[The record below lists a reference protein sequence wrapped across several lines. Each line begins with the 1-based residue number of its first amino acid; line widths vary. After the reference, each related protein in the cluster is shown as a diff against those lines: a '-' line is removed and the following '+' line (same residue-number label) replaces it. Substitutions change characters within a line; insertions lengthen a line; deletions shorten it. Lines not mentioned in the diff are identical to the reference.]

1 MLCWKCKKEIEM
13 DSVYRNSECPFCHA
27 SLHVCKGCQHYESGA
42 HYDCKEPFVD
52 LVSDKERSNFCDAFQ
67 VSKKISSSSSSS
79 SSSSV
84 ASAKARD
91 AFNALFG

>member
-1 MLCWKCKKEIEM
+1 MLCWKCKKEI
-13 DSVYRNSECPFCHA
+13 CHA

-42 HYDCKEPFVD
+42 HYDCKEPSVD

-67 VSKKISSSSSSS
+67 VSKKISSSSSSY
-79 SSSSV
+79 SV